1 MMPPIEGPCP
11 LIQVYDM
18 PRSVGFYRM
27 LGFEVVGCAPERRG
41 DDFDWGL
48 LRLDGMELMLNTAYE
63 KPARPTAPEPGRVEH
78 HADTGLFFYCADP
91 DAAHRYLQ
99 SLGIEAPPPTVAPYG
114 MKQLWLKDPDGYVIC
129 LQCPVPG

>member
-1 MMPPIEGPCP
+1 M
-11 LIQVYDM
+11 
-18 PRSVGFYRM
+18 
-27 LGFEVVGCAPERRG
+27 
-41 DDFDWGL
+41 
-48 LRLDGMELMLNTAYE
+48 
-63 KPARPTAPEPGRVEH
+63 EPGRVEH